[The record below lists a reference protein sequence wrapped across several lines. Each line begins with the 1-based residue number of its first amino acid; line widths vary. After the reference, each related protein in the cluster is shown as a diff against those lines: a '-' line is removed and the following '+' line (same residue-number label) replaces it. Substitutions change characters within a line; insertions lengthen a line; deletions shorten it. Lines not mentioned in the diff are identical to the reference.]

1 MMELCIISFTQKGN
15 ELAKSVKMRFIESAM
30 LYEISVFTAKKEVSD
45 AAYVTDLKEWAGE
58 CFLARKAILFIGAC
72 GIAVRTIAP
81 FLESKLTDSPVLVMD
96 ENGQFVIPILSG
108 HVGGANEIA
117 RNISRLLDST
127 TPVITTATDVSNL
140 FSIDVFAK
148 KHDLSVAN
156 KDGIAKVSSKV
167 LEKKKLSMAVSDAY
181 ASQVDVMIGKRC
193 LETELHENEPCENE
207 RMPLLTLVPREYILG
222 IGCRRDKED
231 EILEAFVEKCLKE
244 AGITWEQVR
253 VIASIDRK
261 KEEHAILALSHKK
274 GIPFVVFDADTLRHI
289 EGDFLP
295 SAFVKEQVGVD
306 NVCERAAIAA
316 GKDGV
321 RLVRRKQ
328 AENGMTLAIAK
339 EEWRLTLYEE

>member
-1 MMELCIISFTQKGN
+1 MRKLCIISFTKNGN
-15 ELAKSVKMRFIESAM
+15 ELAKQVKSRFFEAETP
-30 LYEISVFTAKKEVSD
+30 YEISIFTVKKEVSD
-45 AAYVTDLKEWAGE
+45 AAYVEDLKEWTKE
-58 CFLARKAILFIGAC
+58 CFFAQHAILFIGAC

-96 ENGQFVIPILSG
+96 EKGQFVIPILSG

-117 RNISRLLDST
+117 MEIANLLDTT
-127 TPVITTATDVSNL
+127 TPVITTATDVTNQ

-148 KHDLSVAN
+148 KHDLSLAD

-167 LEKKKLSMAVSDAY
+167 LEKKKLSVAVAKEY
-181 ASQVDVMIGKRC
+181 ASQVDVRIGTYGRNQEDCKK
-193 LETELHENEPCENE
+193 ETGESETKS
-207 RMPLLTLVPREYILG
+207 LLTLVPREYILG
-222 IGCRRDKED
+222 IGCRKGKED
-231 EILEAFVEKCLKE
+231 ELLEAFANKCLEE

-253 VIASIDRK
+253 LIASIDRK
-261 KEEHAILALSHKK
+261 KEEHAILALAHKK
-274 GIPFVVFDADTLRHI
+274 GIPFVVFDAETLMQVKG
-289 EGDFLP
+289 EFQG
-295 SAFVKEQVGVD
+295 SSFVKEQVGVD

-321 RLVRRKQ
+321 ELVKRKQ

>member
-30 LYEISVFTAKKEVSD
+30 PYKISVFTAKKEVPD

-117 RNISRLLDST
+117 RNISRLLDLT
-127 TPVITTATDVSNL
+127 TPVITTATDVSNQ

-148 KHDLSVAN
+148 KHDLAVAN

-193 LETELHENEPCENE
+193 LETELHENE

-231 EILEAFVEKCLKE
+231 EVLEAFVEKCLKE

-253 VIASIDRK
+253 IIASIDRK

>member
-30 LYEISVFTAKKEVSD
+30 RYEISVFTAKKEVSD

-58 CFLARKAILFIGAC
+58 CFLAGKAILFIGAC

-117 RNISRLLDST
+117 RNISRLLDLT
-127 TPVITTATDVSNL
+127 TPVITTATDVSNQ

-148 KHDLSVAN
+148 KHDLAVAN

-167 LEKKKLSMAVSDAY
+167 LVKKKLSMAVSDAY

-193 LETELHENEPCENE
+193 LETELHENE

-222 IGCRRDKED
+222 IGCRRGKED
-231 EILEAFVEKCLKE
+231 EVLEAFVEKCLKE
-244 AGITWEQVR
+244 ADITWEQVR